1 MLLWYSLSHEKN
13 KNQKQNIKNP
23 FFEFM
28 DLRNI
33 VYFKFYK
40 LNADLN
46 DFSDEK
52 M

>member
-1 MLLWYSLSHEKN
+1 MVLLSHEKN

-40 LNADLN
+40 LIADLN
-46 DFSDEK
+46 DFFDEK